1 MQRRDF
7 LKFALVFTSFSKA
20 FAFKGGANLFVYY
33 SRTLNTHILAS
44 YLQKQLGGDLCR
56 LHTKKNYPQDYAKM
70 VEMARKQRQDNIFP
84 ALQDF
89 NANLKEYESIFILSP
104 LWGMDIC
111 APIKSFLFGRDFLAK
126 NVFLIIT
133 NAGYG
138 LGNAPTSLKQYAK
151 NARILGILDYEFKD
165 YEKIKP
171 NLLSLNREKIRQNK
185 AFAELD
191 KKKIEDFLKL
201 Q

>member
-1 MQRRDF
+1 
-7 LKFALVFTSFSKA
+7 
-20 FAFKGGANLFVYY
+20 
-33 SRTLNTHILAS
+33 
-44 YLQKQLGGDLCR
+44 
-56 LHTKKNYPQDYAKM
+56 M
-70 VEMARKQRQDNIFP
+70 VEIARKQRQDNVSP

-89 NANLKEYESIFILSP
+89 NANLKDYESIFILSP
-104 LWGMDIC
+104 LWGMDMC
-111 APIKSFLFGRDFLAK
+111 VPIKSFLFDRDFLAK

-138 LGNAPTSLKQYAK
+138 LGNAPTSLKRYAK

-165 YEKIKP
+165 YEKIEP

-185 AFAELD
+185 AFAKLD